1 MRRARDLLLL
11 LPLAACYLFIGR
23 QNPDLSAHL
32 PIFFGFVL
40 AFLLLPA
47 LGLGGMLV
55 RQPLSLVE
63 RLALGGP
70 AALAALFALGYLGA
84 MLRQPLVIWAQP
96 ALGLAACLAS
106 QWRQR
111 RAAATPGP
119 GGAAH
124 PLPATS
130 WGDLLLILG
139 VLAAGLALCLPK
151 IQSASLP
158 VPGLPANY
166 YTDDIITSAFV
177 FAVMRAMEHGLP
189 FIIPMVEGTSLSYHL
204 LYHYC
209 YAASAF
215 VTAIHPMDLVIFF
228 WPPLLWLFL
237 AAGMVVGC
245 RRLAGFTLL
254 ETFLASVLLFFV
266 SGVNFYSSPSTQL
279 FGYQHTFFLGL
290 PALILFCTALYGYLS
305 GRNPRLFAVHAALC
319 YLVCASTKAPLLL
332 LLPASLLPVLVLRL
346 VKRQVRA
353 AELVLAGLTLALA
366 AVLKLTIYPD
376 TGIVATN
383 APKLFKLLLGTIGNL
398 GEMAVVLGP
407 FVVLAILAIEA
418 NPVLRLK
425 IKRSGQYLL
434 FSATFV
440 IISAF
445 LLKLF
450 NFVGGD
456 FYFYWHARVL
466 VLLACAP
473 VVAHT
478 FTWRMPKFALAFALV
493 LVLGVGVTLQRM
505 FLPAQTNLS
514 GVPRE
519 AQAKYLDAAEREGL
533 RWASKNLEHRRS
545 FFTNKTMYFGSYV
558 GGYIPMPLFDY
569 IGFSGLQGYAFPMRW
584 LPDATR
590 RTADARIKELDSF
603 HAATTAAAKAEIM
616 AQTPVDYYLHCIR
629 LAPKD
634 FVAPDCL
641 RKVYANESLI
651 IYENSCS
658 PNR

>member
-1 MRRARDLLLL
+1 MRRARDLLVL
-11 LPLAACYLFIGR
+11 LPLAACYFFIGSL
-23 QNPDLSAHL
+23 NPDLPQHL
-32 PIFFGFVL
+32 PIFFGFAL
-40 AFLLLPA
+40 AFVLLPA
-47 LGLGGMLV
+47 LGFGGLLV

-63 RLALGGP
+63 RLALGSP

-84 MLRQPLVIWAQP
+84 VLRQPLVIWAQP

-106 QWRQR
+106 LWPQRQSGAR
-111 RAAATPGP
+111 PGAENAP
-119 GGAAH
+119 S
-124 PLPATS
+124 PLPPTS

-139 VLAAGLALCLPK
+139 VLGAGLALCLPK
-151 IQSASLP
+151 FQGASLP
-158 VPGLPANY
+158 TPGMTADF

-177 FAVMRAMEHGLP
+177 FAVMRVMEHGLP
-189 FIIPMVEGTSLSYHL
+189 FTMPMVEGTSLSYHL

-209 YAASAF
+209 YAACAF

-254 ETFLASVLLFFV
+254 ETFLASVLVLFV
-266 SGVNFYSSPSTQL
+266 SGLNFYSSPSTQL
-279 FGYQHTFFLGL
+279 FDYQHTFFLGL

-319 YLVCASTKAPLLL
+319 FLVCASTKATLLL
-332 LLPASLLPVLVLRL
+332 LLPASLLPVLLLRL
-346 VKRQVRA
+346 VKRQTRA
-353 AELVLAGLTLALA
+353 AELILAGLALA
-366 AVLKLTIYPD
+366 VVVALRMTIYPD
-376 TGIVATN
+376 TGIVATGV
-383 APKLFKLLLGTIGNL
+383 PKLFKLFMGTLGNL
-398 GEMAVVLGP
+398 GEMAAVLGP
-407 FVVLAILAIEA
+407 FVVLAVLALEA

-425 IKRSGQYLL
+425 TKRMGQYLL
-434 FSATFV
+434 FCATFV
-440 IISAF
+440 VLSAF

-456 FYFYWHARVL
+456 FYFYWQARVL

-493 LVLGVGVTLQRM
+493 LVLGVGMTLQRK
-505 FLPAQTNLS
+505 FLPAEGNLN

-533 RWASKNLEHRRS
+533 RWAAKNLEHRRS
-545 FFTNKTMYFGSYV
+545 FFTNKTEYLGAYM

-569 IGFSGLQGYAFPMRW
+569 IGFSGLQGYAYPMRW
-584 LPDATR
+584 LPEATL
-590 RTADARIKELDSF
+590 RTANARIKELDSF
-603 HAATTAAAKAEIM
+603 HAATTAEAKAEIM
-616 AQTPVDYYLHCIR
+616 ARTPVDYYLHCIR

-641 RKVYANESLI
+641 RKVYVNESLI
-651 IYENSCS
+651 IYENACS
-658 PNR
+658 PTL